1 MQLLQKLLSLLGI
14 HVAHAAAGSASLWA
28 MKQPKEPENL

>member
-1 MQLLQKLLSLLGI
+1 MNLLRKLLAALGLHTA
-14 HVAHAAAGSASLWA
+14 HVAAGAASVWG

>member
-1 MQLLQKLLSLLGI
+1 MQLLQKLLAFLGI
-14 HVAHAAAGSASLWA
+14 RAAHVAAGSASAWA

>member
-1 MQLLQKLLSLLGI
+1 MQLLQKLLSVLGI
-14 HVAHAAAGSASLWA
+14 RTAQVAAGAASVWG

>member
-1 MQLLQKLLSLLGI
+1 MSLFQKLLAFLGI
-14 HVAHAAAGSASLWA
+14 RSAQVAAGAASVWG